1 MRDEKMIR
9 TAKRLDVFMNIAE
22 KALYLIAA
30 LLAVSGVVTAVFKD
44 SFTDVV
50 TNVQLDGITLTLKE
64 ADGAIA
70 ENMEG
75 RMILGIASAMIV
87 VALIGIGIRIIRKI
101 LKSMEAGRP
110 FDTSVAD
117 NLRKL
122 GWLVLIGGVVE
133 SILKIASETVL
144 LGASDFF
151 QLINMDAVSK
161 VTVNYFF
168 DVTFILFACVLFL
181 LSHVFRYGEALQH
194 ESDETL

>member
-1 MRDEKMIR
+1 MIR